1 MGAQAHQHTMGIDIK
16 AGGRVRISKRTSPK
30 SENVYIR
37 LLVKLYRFLARRV
50 DSNFNKVI
58 LKRLFM
64 SKMNR
69 PPLSLSKV
77 AKFMRG
83 KEGKMAVVV
92 GTVTDDV
99 RMLEA
104 PKGVKLCALRV
115 TETARARIVNN
126 GGEIITFDQLAQLF
140 PPVPTVSSSVDLAS
154 LASPPVTGPGTVV
167 VPPVPPGP
175 PRRHTCAPRAASS
188 RRLVVVVPPVAS
200 RCKLCQKLLD
210 RYAEHGMLGSCT
222 NKLLFGLKK

>member
-1 MGAQAHQHTMGIDIK
+1 MGDLAATMRIDIK
-16 AGGRVRISKRTSPK
+16 AGGRATKCAKRTAPK

-50 DSNFNKVI
+50 DSNFNKVV

-64 SKMNR
+64 SRMNR

-77 AKFMRG
+77 DRFMKG

-104 PKGVKLCALRV
+104 PKNMKICALRV
-115 TETARARIVNN
+115 TESARARIMNN
-126 GGEIITFDQLAQLF
+126 GGDIITFDQLAQLYPTGSNCVLLRGPRF
-140 PPVPTVSSSVDLAS
+140 PRESVRHWAGHRGG
-154 LASPPVTGPGTVV
+154 ATGHAGNAAPYVRSKGRKFEKAR
-167 VPPVPPGP
+167 G
-175 PRRHTCAPRAASS
+175 RR
-188 RRLVVVVPPVAS
+188 AS
-200 RCKLCQKLLD
+200 RGCK
-210 RYAEHGMLGSCT
+210 A
-222 NKLLFGLKK
+222 

>member
-16 AGGRVRISKRTSPK
+16 AGGRVKNSNRTSPK
-30 SENVYIR
+30 SENVYVR

-104 PKGVKLCALRV
+104 PKNVKLCALRV

-140 PPVPTVSSSVDLAS
+140 P
-154 LASPPVTGPGTVV
+154 TGSNCVLLR
-167 VPPVPPGP
+167 GP
-175 PRRHTCAPRAASS
+175 RFARESARHWAGHRGGATGAAGNPAPYVRSKGRKFEKARGRR
-188 RRLVVVVPPVAS
+188 AS
-200 RCKLCQKLLD
+200 RGFKSKSG
-210 RYAEHGMLGSCT
+210 RA
-222 NKLLFGLKK
+222 

>member
-1 MGAQAHQHTMGIDIK
+1 MGSPAPNTLAMGIDIK
-16 AGGRVRISKRTSPK
+16 AGGRVKNSSRTAPK
-30 SENVYIR
+30 TENVYIR
-37 LLVKLYRFLARRV
+37 LLVKLYRFPARRV
-50 DSNFNKVI
+50 ESNFNKVI

-104 PKGVKLCALRV
+104 PKGIKLCALRV

-126 GGEIITFDQLAQLF
+126 GGEIITFDQLAQLY
-140 PPVPTVSSSVDLAS
+140 PTGSNCVLLRGPRFARQSARHW
-154 LASPPVTGPGTVV
+154 AGHRGGATGAAGNAAPYVRSKGRKFEKAR
-167 VPPVPPGP
+167 G
-175 PRRHTCAPRAASS
+175 RRKS
-188 RRLVVVVPPVAS
+188 RGYKA
-200 RCKLCQKLLD
+200 
-210 RYAEHGMLGSCT
+210 
-222 NKLLFGLKK
+222 